1 MDELVGLDE
10 YRDANGFIRLKQ
22 SYSELYKKVN
32 YRAKTPRVINK
43 IYEYDIRA
51 ANLTMLEL
59 SGTINSAVADRLRA
73 LPKKDREVAIGK
85 MIAKDKSIG
94 KTIAKGIINAKH
106 RLFRANKIQTDE
118 VLSIKNDAVFISGR
132 RLAVTTVAGVE
143 FVLKHQ
149 YAMYQFLDGL
159 ELYYDRRKHSIT
171 IKGIRD
177 EIVEHPDHQNGILQ
191 FLQTVFDY
199 LLFDRMS
206 DLREYLID
214 FAEKYKRKELPV
226 QYYRELNLVNSY
238 RTVIELSGFEYNLE
252 EISDQDLWMINPVYN
267 YMRFV
272 LPIIQQYM

>member
-1 MDELVGLDE
+1 MDELIGLDE
-10 YRDANGFIRLKQ
+10 YRDVNGFIRLKR
-22 SYSELYKKVN
+22 SYSDLYKKVN

>member
-1 MDELVGLDE
+1 MDELIGLDE
-10 YRDANGFIRLKQ
+10 YRDANGFIRLKR
-22 SYSELYKKVN
+22 SYSDLYKKVN
-32 YRAKTPRVINK
+32 YRAKIPRVINK

>member
-1 MDELVGLDE
+1 MDELIGLDE
-10 YRDANGFIRLKQ
+10 YRDANGFIRLKR
-22 SYSELYKKVN
+22 SYSDLYKKVN

-118 VLSIKNDAVFISGR
+118 VLSIRNDAVFISGR

-199 LLFDRMS
+199 LLFDRTS

-214 FAEKYKRKELPV
+214 FTEKYKRKELPV